1 MIEDSAVVASRA
13 IKLDPSAVNTAKA
26 DEIIKMFKEQ
36 VFASGIG
43 GTQEDRRHR
52 ATKII
57 CTVGKTRNTPKDIK
71 ELMQA
76 GMDVVRLNMDY
87 FDIEKM
93 E

>member
-1 MIEDSAVVASRA
+1 MSASKATE
-13 IKLDPSAVNTAKA
+13 LDPSAVNTTKA

-57 CTVGKTRNTPKDIK
+57 CTVGKRRNTPQDIK
-71 ELMQA
+71 ELM
-76 GMDVVRLNMDY
+76 
-87 FDIEKM
+87 
-93 E
+93 